1 MDLTFYDTSNGQ
13 RVGNT
18 ISITGLRP
26 GELRETSD
34 VWTAAGIPLSTHTV
48 IVFADVRAGTATIE
62 GYITI
67 DDVNS
72 KDSSFIELKCADAF
86 CGT

>member
-1 MDLTFYDTSNGQ
+1 VSL
-13 RVGNT
+13 
-18 ISITGLRP
+18 TGLRP
-26 GELRETSD
+26 GELREVSD
-34 VWTAAGIPLSTHTV
+34 LWTAAGIPSGTHTV
-48 IVFADVRAGTATIE
+48 IVFADIKAGSATIE

-72 KDSSFIELKCADAF
+72 KDSSFIELKCADSF

>member
-1 MDLTFYDTSNGQ
+1 
-13 RVGNT
+13 
-18 ISITGLRP
+18 
-26 GELRETSD
+26 
-34 VWTAAGIPLSTHTV
+34 V
-48 IVFADVRAGTATIE
+48 IVFADIKAGSATIE

-72 KDSSFIELKCADAF
+72 KDSSYIELKCADAF